1 MITYLDIAPKL
12 DANNI
17 EYSFFLAAYCQQL
30 EDMIAEKI
38 DAFTALRDKARNF
51 RTCLGDEEAKSRL
64 LMHRNY

>member
-1 MITYLDIAPKL
+1 MHPSPRPQLGDNDNVIFPL
-12 DANNI
+12 
-17 EYSFFLAAYCQQL
+17 FLSAYCQQL

>member
-1 MITYLDIAPKL
+1 MQSPNLVIITMS
-12 DANNI
+12 
-17 EYSFFLAAYCQQL
+17 YSFFFFLAAYCQQL